1 MMKVKKLKF
10 LIILNKKRDDELRL
24 WMESLDK

>member
-10 LIILNKKRDDELRL
+10 LIILNKKRDDEVRL
-24 WMESLDK
+24 WRDSLDK